1 MLSPGDGFK
10 WAERHKVIGKIVKE
24 SISENEIIYSNNITS

>member
-10 WAERHKVIGKIVKE
+10 WSEKDELIGKVLKVDIA
-24 SISENEIIYSNNITS
+24 ENEIIYPENIY